1 MGRESFIAAGSAS
14 KNGRGTQGMNQAA
27 ENVADLQVAL
37 SHAAKLLDSEPA
49 LAAEQA
55 EEILRVVPGHPMA
68 QLIAGIAARR
78 LGNAARALSLIEPLA
93 AAQPKAP
100 AVHCELGLAYG
111 DLGRGEEAIAA
122 LRRAVALKHDLAD
135 AWRALGD
142 HLTATGDTAG
152 ADAAYAAQIKAS
164 TRDPRLLAPAAA
176 LQENQLAVAE
186 ALLRDHLKQH
196 PTDVAALRMLAEVGA
211 RLGRYPDSE
220 RLLRRCLEL
229 APGFLAAR
237 QNLAMVLLRQQRAA
251 EALEVG
257 REMVGRDPGNP
268 ASRNLMAA
276 VLSHLGEYDESIR
289 LYEGVLQQYPRQP
302 KVWMSYGHGLK
313 TAGRTAAAI
322 EAYRHATSIAPQL
335 GEVWW
340 SLANLKT
347 FRFESADLENMQRQL
362 GRDDI
367 AHEDRFHLHFALGK
381 ALEDARQYAAS
392 FEHYAAG
399 NQLRRQVVRYDPD
412 ETAGLVQRSQVLF
425 TPEFF
430 ASRRGAGCPRPDPI
444 FIVGLPRSGSTLLE
458 QILSSHSQ
466 VEGTMELPDVVAL
479 VRELTSVD
487 GDRAQRSRYP
497 GVLAALDADRLRDL
511 GERYLERTRVQRKT
525 DAPYFIDKLP
535 NNWQHV
541 GLIHLMLPNAR
552 IIDARRHP
560 MSCGFSVFKQHFA
573 RGQHFSYRLE
583 DIGRY
588 YRDYV
593 DLMAHV
599 DAVLPGRVHRVN
611 YEAMVADT
619 EREVRHLLDY
629 CRLPFEDACL
639 RFHENER
646 AVRTPSAEQVRQPI
660 YQDALEQWR
669 HYAAW
674 LDPLRDALGPALAA
688 YPAAPRLGDGHEL
701 RR

>member
-1 MGRESFIAAGSAS
+1 
-14 KNGRGTQGMNQAA
+14 MNQAA

>member
-1 MGRESFIAAGSAS
+1 
-14 KNGRGTQGMNQAA
+14 MNQAA
-27 ENVADLQVAL
+27 EHFADLQVAL
-37 SHAAKLLDSEPA
+37 SHAVKLLDTEPA
-49 LAAEQA
+49 LAAAQA
-55 EEILRVVPGHPMA
+55 DEILRVIPGHPMA
-68 QLIAGIAARR
+68 QLIAGVAARR
-78 LGNAARALSLIEPLA
+78 QGDAARAVSLLEPLA

-100 AVHCELGLAYG
+100 AAHCELGLAYG
-111 DLGRGEEAIAA
+111 DLGRGEDAIAA
-122 LRRAVALKHDLAD
+122 LRRAVELKPDLAD

-142 HLTATGDTAG
+142 HLTAIGDTTG
-152 ADAAYAAQIKAS
+152 ADAAYAQQIKAS
-164 TRDPRLLAPAAA
+164 TRDPRLLAPAVA
-176 LQENQLAVAE
+176 LQENKLAVAE
-186 ALLRDHLKQH
+186 ALLREHLRRY
-196 PTDVAALRMLAEVGA
+196 PTDVAAIRMLAEVGA
-211 RLGRYPDSE
+211 RLGRYADSE

-237 QNLAMVLLRQQRAA
+237 QNLAMVLLRQQRAT
-251 EALEVG
+251 EALEVA
-257 REMVGRDPGNP
+257 RELVGRDPANP

-276 VLSHLGEYDESIR
+276 VLSHVGEYDESIR
-289 LYEGVLQQYPRQP
+289 LYEGVLEQYPRQP

-322 EAYRHATSIAPQL
+322 GAYRRATSIAPQL

-347 FRFESADLENMQRQL
+347 FRFEPADLDTMQRQL
-362 GRDDI
+362 ARDDV

-381 ALEDARQYAAS
+381 ALEDAAQYAAS
-392 FEHYAAG
+392 FEHYAVG
-399 NQLRRQVVRYDPD
+399 NELRRQAVRYDAD
-412 ETAGLVQRSQVLF
+412 ETTGLVQRSKDLF

-430 ASRRGAGCPRPDPI
+430 ASRREAGCPRPDPI

-487 GDRAQRSRYP
+487 GDRAERSRYP
-497 GVLAALDADRLRDL
+497 GVLAPLDAGRLREL

-525 DAPYFIDKLP
+525 GAPYFIDKLP
-535 NNWQHV
+535 NNWQHA

-588 YRDYV
+588 YRDYAE
-593 DLMAHV
+593 LMAHF
-599 DAVLPGRVHRVN
+599 DAVLPGRVHRVH
-611 YEAMVADT
+611 YEAMVTDT
-619 EREVRHLLDY
+619 EREVRRLLDY
-629 CRLPFEDACL
+629 CGLPFEDACL

-660 YQDALEQWR
+660 YKDALEQWR
-669 HYAAW
+669 HYEPW
-674 LDPLRDALGPALAA
+674 LDPLRQALGPVLAE
-688 YPAAPRLGDGHEL
+688 YPAVPACDA
-701 RR
+701 